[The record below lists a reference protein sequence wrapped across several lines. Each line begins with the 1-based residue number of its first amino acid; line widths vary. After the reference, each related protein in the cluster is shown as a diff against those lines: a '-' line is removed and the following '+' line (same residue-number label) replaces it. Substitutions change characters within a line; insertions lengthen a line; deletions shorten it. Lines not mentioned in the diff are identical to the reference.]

1 MASPSSKSSDASIAN
16 LRVAFAGKLAGMTRR
31 DAQQLV
37 REHGGVA
44 VDDIAAG
51 ADLVVTP
58 DDFTPSSVTALL
70 GDAERKALAENRLL
84 VLSETQFWRRL
95 GLIGQDVHLRAAY
108 TPQMLAELL
117 GVPVATVR
125 HWHRRGLLTAQRHVG
140 RLPYFDF
147 AQVATARQLAI
158 LATAGVSQ
166 RKIEK
171 QFTALMRSQPGAD
184 SNAVDL
190 PAIVAHGRRL
200 LIRQGAGLI
209 EAGGQQQ
216 FDFDTIDTGANAG
229 PAGTQSDAILPLV
242 PPAEPKPATAAELVE
257 MAERLE
263 EDAQLSLAAEL
274 YRAALASGGPSAEI
288 CFALAELLYRA
299 GDLGASRER
308 YYMAIELD
316 ENYVEARANL
326 GCVLAEQ
333 GELELAAS
341 AFEGALLFHGDFPDA
356 HYHLARVLDDLG
368 RREEAASHWQA
379 FLELAPDSPWAT
391 IAKQRLE

>member
-1 MASPSSKSSDASIAN
+1 MASPASKSPDTSIAN
-16 LRVAFAGKLAGMTRR
+16 LRVAFAGKLAGMSRR

-44 VDDIAAG
+44 IDEIAA
-51 ADLVVTP
+51 APDIVVTP
-58 DDFTPSSVTALL
+58 DDFSPAALNAML
-70 GDAERKALAENRLL
+70 GEAERKGLAENRLL
-84 VLSETQFWRRL
+84 LLSETQFWRRL
-95 GLIGQDVHLRAAY
+95 GLIGQDVHLRASY
-108 TPQMLAELL
+108 TPRMLADLL
-117 GVPVATVR
+117 DVPIATVR

-147 AQVATARQLAI
+147 AQVATARQLAV

-171 QFTALMRSQPGAD
+171 QFTALMRSQPSAGAD
-184 SNAVDL
+184 AADL
-190 PAIVAHGRRL
+190 PALVAHGRRL

-216 FDFDTIDTGANAG
+216 FDFDTSDASASSG
-229 PAGTQSDAILPLV
+229 PASVHSGAILPLV
-242 PPAEPKPATAAELVE
+242 SPADAKPATAAELVE
-257 MAERLE
+257 MAQRLE
-263 EDAQLSLAAEL
+263 EDAQLTLAAEL
-274 YRAALASGGPSAEI
+274 YRAALASGGPTAEI

-368 RREEAASHWQA
+368 RREEAASHWHA